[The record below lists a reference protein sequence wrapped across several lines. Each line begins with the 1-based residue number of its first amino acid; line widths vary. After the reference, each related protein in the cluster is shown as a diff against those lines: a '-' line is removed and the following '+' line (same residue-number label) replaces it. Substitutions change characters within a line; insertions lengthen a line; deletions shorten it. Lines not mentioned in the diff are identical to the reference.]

1 MKNIY
6 LRELNEHMEV
16 VAQLTGL
23 VDKVVA
29 VSERI
34 SYAMDQGGKLLICGN
49 GGSAADAQHIAAEF
63 VGRFRADRKPLP
75 AMSLTTDSS
84 VLTCISN
91 DYSFGAVFRRQIE
104 ALGKH
109 GDVLLAISTSGNSE
123 NVIEAVR
130 AANDKQIFTVG
141 LLGTDGG
148 KLNSLVNS
156 AILVNSENTARIQEA
171 HIFVGHMLCA
181 LVEGS
186 VSLD

>member
-6 LRELNEHMEV
+6 QEELNEHREV
-16 VAQLTGL
+16 LAQLTGL
-23 VDKVVA
+23 ADKVMA
-29 VSERI
+29 ISERI
-34 SYAMDQGGKLLICGN
+34 SNSMDQGGKLLICGN

-63 VGRFRADRKPLP
+63 VGRFREDRRPLP

-91 DYSFGAVFRRQIE
+91 DYSFGAVFSRQIE

-109 GDVLLAISTSGNSE
+109 GDVLLVISTSGNSE
-123 NVIEAVR
+123 NVIEAVK

-141 LLGTDGG
+141 LLGNDGG
-148 KLNSLVNS
+148 KLNGLVKSDIIINS
-156 AILVNSENTARIQEA
+156 KNTARIQEA

-181 LVEGS
+181 LVEAS